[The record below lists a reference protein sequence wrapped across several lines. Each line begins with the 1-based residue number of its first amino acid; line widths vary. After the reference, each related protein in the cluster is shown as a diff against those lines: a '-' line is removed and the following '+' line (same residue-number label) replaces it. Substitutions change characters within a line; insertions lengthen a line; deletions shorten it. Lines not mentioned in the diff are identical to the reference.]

1 MRQII
6 HAILSVDWY
15 RLKGWQ
21 TTVALKRDWRLRTST
36 VLRCVRNPANP
47 SGMRHTPSFLT
58 RHVGSNIPRTAS
70 VEAKAGPKPE
80 VETETNT
87 RAKGCCARREGR
99 RLRWKEAD
107 AVSGASFRVE
117 LSSMV
122 WVKSFPAEEQ
132 ALRAPTTEHRDF
144 LREPIRRTF
153 DDFRDVTHSDDR
165 QCRTCDWDLKFSLRD
180 NAPED
185 WNLECL
191 V

>member
-6 HAILSVDWY
+6 HAFLSIDWY

-47 SGMRHTPSFLT
+47 SGMRHIPSFLT

-80 VETETNT
+80 VETETST

-99 RLRWKEAD
+99 RLRGGKRPTR
-107 AVSGASFRVE
+107 GYRVHRSV
-117 LSSMV
+117 LN
-122 WVKSFPAEEQ
+122 FPLWSEWN
-132 ALRAPTTEHRDF
+132 RF
-144 LREPIRRTF
+144 LRKSKHFVHPPPNIAISSASQFAEHSTTSGMLPIPMIGN
-153 DDFRDVTHSDDR
+153 VV
-165 QCRTCDWDLKFSLRD
+165 
-180 NAPED
+180 
-185 WNLECL
+185 LEIEI
-191 V
+191 